1 MTPNVSMATAVRKAK
16 LVKRSA
22 SGAQTVVLMLPPMA
36 LTQTLSRLQRFN
48 QFGSLASLVPT
59 GEAIIVHSISARWA
73 RTGQVLAA
81 CLILQI
87 ILYNNFHVW

>member
-48 QFGSLASLVPT
+48 QFGSLYSFSGPRQRSY
-59 GEAIIVHSISARWA
+59 HSRYLLQG
-73 RTGQVLAA
+73 GQEESPGQMLAA
-81 CLILQI
+81 CLIL
-87 ILYNNFHVW
+87 